1 VEYAEK
7 HMKIGFF
14 DSGVGGLT
22 ILHAV
27 RERLPQYDYVYFG
40 DTANVPY
47 GDKTE
52 EEIYI
57 LTKAAVIH
65 LFEQEALLVI
75 IACNTASAETLRR
88 LQDTILKGEY
98 AQHKILGVII
108 PTVETLVE
116 SGAEKVLLIGTRR
129 TISSHKYERELA
141 KISSRIELT
150 SIPISKLVPYIESG
164 NIEGACTTLEIA
176 LHGQTG
182 DRDTIVLGCTHY
194 TVLKERVREM
204 YRVRVISQDEIIPEK
219 LKRYLEKHTEIE
231 SKLSRGESLEIELT
245 GSQKPRQT

>member
-27 RERLPQYDYVYFG
+27 REILPQYDYVYFG

-52 EEIYI
+52 EEIYA
-57 LTKAAVIH
+57 LTKGAVIH
-65 LFEQEALLVI
+65 LFKQGVLLVI
-75 IACNTASAETLRR
+75 VACNTASAETLRR
-88 LQDTILKGEY
+88 LQDSILVGEY
-98 AQHKILGVII
+98 VERRILGVIV
-108 PTVETLVE
+108 PTVESLIE
-116 SGAEKVLLIGTRR
+116 SGARKVLLVGTRR

-141 KISSRIELT
+141 KISSKIELI
-150 SIPISKLVPYIESG
+150 SIPIPKLVPYIESG

-176 LHGQTG
+176 LHGRTG
-182 DRDTIVLGCTHY
+182 EIDTIVLGCTHY
-194 TVLKERVREM
+194 TVLKEHVRTI
-204 YRVRVISQDEIIPEK
+204 YKVRVISQDEIIPEK
-219 LKRYLEKHTEIE
+219 LKQYLTRHTEIE
-231 SKLSRGESLEIELT
+231 SRLSRSESIEIELS
-245 GSQKPRQT
+245 GSEGFRQT